1 MRRCGTLLEDYALS
15 FPFQV
20 KLCIYLF
27 IYFFALSRPGQ
38 RARTSACQRR
48 ASSCQRGSAS
58 SPGKVVEK
66 FSSCLLL
73 LLLLFCCLS
82 GFYAR
87 LLVARTHALVV
98 AHSRLLSL
106 PPRAVIPP
114 RRICFPLP
122 LSAPTMC
129 HCSGPGGNVDPGRG
143 SLLQPE
149 RLCCVG
155 LCGTFVWLP
164 PPPLPE

>member
-1 MRRCGTLLEDYALS
+1 MFVC
-15 FPFQV
+15 
-20 KLCIYLF
+20 
-27 IYFFALSRPGQ
+27 
-38 RARTSACQRR
+38 
-48 ASSCQRGSAS
+48 
-58 SPGKVVEK
+58 
-66 FSSCLLL
+66 
-73 LLLLFCCLS
+73 LLLFCCLS

-87 LLVARTHALVV
+87 LLVARTDAVILAHA
-98 AHSRLLSL
+98 RLLFL

-122 LSAPTMC
+122 LSGSTMC

-164 PPPLPE
+164 PHLPEQLNSLAVGTLPQTAAVNRTGEKAPITRAACGLRAAACGDGLVAGPLACVHLRGASQHHVR